1 MDVFILLACCC
12 CKFTSSFSPVPVT
25 PLFSLPSTLWPVCV
39 CARVCVYICIYV
51 VFFSMCVYVC
61 PLLPAP
67 LRRAKFVESP
77 RIPQS
82 ELGSPTHT
90 FTTAKNPDLDTH
102 CRGKFFF
109 LPGSHIASWV
119 HWQRKESDHGEA
131 HSMARCYV
139 RSIGIFI
146 YLQHSITTYYTPAI
160 FAFKLLLK
168 KNFMIVITSIKSCL
182 KVDYKIKIH
191 NLHSC
196 TFCCT
201 RMSVVI
207 KLTSKDSFLSRGFL
221 AEIMILQRI

>member
-39 CARVCVYICIYV
+39 CARVCVYMCIYV

-67 LRRAKFVESP
+67 LRKAKFVESP

-102 CRGKFFF
+102 CWGKFFF

-119 HWQRKESDHGEA
+119 HWQRKESDHGEPHA
-131 HSMARCYV
+131 MLRCYV
-139 RSIGIFI
+139 RQHWDI
-146 YLQHSITTYYTPAI
+146 YLSTTFNDY
-160 FAFKLLLK
+160 LHLV
-168 KNFMIVITSIKSCL
+168 VITSIKSCL

-191 NLHSC
+191 NLHSW
-196 TFCCT
+196 
-201 RMSVVI
+201 
-207 KLTSKDSFLSRGFL
+207 
-221 AEIMILQRI
+221 ILLHTYECGYQINM